1 MVEDVN
7 LLEEGISSP
16 GDGETK
22 VKTSDHRVPDGGLS
36 EARLR
41 TWREMYRIADLIRQR
56 VFDIA
61 QRHDLSAQQAQ
72 LLLRL
77 DPEAPTSMRQLA
89 QLLGCDA
96 SNVTGLTDRL
106 ERRGLVERR
115 AIPSDRRVKQVAVTA
130 EGMAL
135 AQRFRAEVAAES
147 LLLPLS
153 EAELDTLGSLLARL
167 EGWP

>member
-1 MVEDVN
+1 MKSADHITS
-7 LLEEGISSP
+7 LEEQA
-16 GDGETK
+16 ET
-22 VKTSDHRVPDGGLS
+22 RM
-36 EARLR
+36 R
-41 TWREMYRIADLIRQR
+41 TWKEMYRVAELIRQR

-115 AIPSDRRVKQVAVTA
+115 GLPSDRRVKQVAVTP

-135 AQRFRAEVAAES
+135 AAQFRAEVSAES
-147 LLLPLS
+147 LLHPLN
-153 EAELDTLGSLLARL
+153 EGELETLASLLARL
-167 EGWP
+167 EGWA

>member
-1 MVEDVN
+1 MSIFWKKAYCRLQIGVQKRMKADHIN
-7 LLEEGISSP
+7 PP
-16 GDGETK
+16 GSL
-22 VKTSDHRVPDGGLS
+22 SD
-36 EARLR
+36 ARMR
-41 TWREMYRIADLIRQR
+41 TWREMYRVADLIRQR
-56 VFDIA
+56 VFDVA

-77 DPEAPTSMRQLA
+77 DPDAPASMRQIA
-89 QLLGCDA
+89 DLLGCDA

-115 AIPSDRRVKQVAVTA
+115 ALATDRRVKLVAVTPEGLSLA
-130 EGMAL
+130 E
-135 AQRFRAEVAAES
+135 RFRAEVSAES

-153 EAELDTLGSLLARL
+153 EAELNTLSSLLARL